1 MIAYSIDVY
10 SKETEDLL
18 FEVEI
23 PESEPQEVTQIMG
36 LNEEDKFGFS
46 LGIGVYDINED
57 QARLL
62 ENLLNKEF
70 YSSDR
75 DLQLSGGNI
84 KS

>member
-1 MIAYSIDVY
+1 
-10 SKETEDLL
+10 
-18 FEVEI
+18 
-23 PESEPQEVTQIMG
+23 MG
-36 LNEEDKFGFS
+36 LNEEDNFEFS
-46 LGIGVYDINED
+46 LGIGVYDIKEN